1 MEIIPSGIFSILLIL
16 FTSITLLVSRDWRIS
31 LVLLA
36 IQYIPVFFLVNQ
48 LWPLPMALVKIIAG
62 WISCVLLGIAAA
74 HLPGRPIRVKLP
86 FLKRKET
93 GDTRHPAEDTNRDSQ
108 SRAPLGNLFT
118 IFAAGTVFLASI
130 AIAVRISSSTA
141 DEYFYPVLGGVIL
154 IGMGLL
160 QISFTNEPLYVT
172 IGLLTTTAGFEIIY
186 ALIDTSVLVT
196 GLLGAANLG
205 IAMIGAYLL
214 TAPQLERQE

>member
-1 MEIIPSGIFSILLIL
+1 MEIILYGIFSILVLL

-31 LVLLA
+31 LALLA
-36 IQYIPVFFLVNQ
+36 LQYIPVFFLVNQ
-48 LWPLPMALVKIIAG
+48 MWPLPMALVKVLAG

-74 HLPGRPIRVKLP
+74 NLPGRPIKVNLP
-86 FLKRKET
+86 FLKRKKT
-93 GDTRHPAEDTNRDSQ
+93 GHTLHPAEDIDQNSQ
-108 SRAPLGNLFT
+108 SRSQLGNLFT
-118 IFAAGTVFLASI
+118 IFAAGTMFLASI
-130 AIAVRISSSTA
+130 AIAGRISSSTA

-160 QISFTNEPLYVT
+160 QISFTNEPLYVS

-214 TAPQLERQE
+214 TAPQMDRQE